1 MHRTSAIHGAPLV
14 DLLPM
19 RTQNALDRFAT
30 ESEIVTDPPGRTFL
44 VAGADGPAFRV
55 RIDEAGHLIQR
66 IEREEEPVAR
76 AGETAAGWA
85 DQALGDAMA
94 SGRRFP
100 TRPCAC
106 PWPHNPFQES
116 CP

>member
-1 MHRTSAIHGAPLV
+1 MHRPSANHGVPLV

-19 RTQNALDRFAT
+19 RTQSELDGFAT
-30 ESEIVTDPPGRTFL
+30 ESEIVTGPLGRTFM

-55 RIDEAGHLIQR
+55 RIGEAGHLIQR

-76 AGETAAGWA
+76 ADETAAGWA

-94 SGRRFP
+94 SGRRCP
-100 TRPCAC
+100 NKAPRAC
-106 PWPHNPFQES
+106 P
-116 CP
+116 